1 MDGPVEH
8 RAPLRLVI
16 PQLADAHGSGVNREI
31 ALIRMAACMNFTHES
46 TPGFRQRRSNAS
58 RTTRTDHATRT
69 ATDEHGRT
77 PDRAW
82 TPLANPLRTHL
93 AVHGFAVRAAL
104 LGLCLAL
111 LTPSAFAQ
119 FGLPGL
125 GEKKVQ
131 WTAAFEPAKAAP
143 GQTATLRV
151 KADIAEGWHIYGMNL
166 SNKGP
171 IPTTFEAAWPEGW
184 TPVGDWTPDVAPKA
198 AIDPG
203 FQFEVA
209 YHEGEVGF
217 RHAVRIPAG
226 QPLGPV
232 EMKGR
237 VRSQACDDSQCLPPL
252 WVDWTAAL
260 EIVSIADAPA
270 QQVLSPT
277 ASLAPTEPPSGA
289 ASGAAPVS
297 TSASRPPSPPQSA
310 TDSPSK
316 SAANDTELQT
326 LRKEGLGAFLLF
338 AIVAG
343 LASLLTPCVFP
354 MVPITVSF
362 FTKRSDRTPR
372 QGVMLAFVYAAGI
385 VVTFSLLGLLMSAV
399 LGVAKG
405 VGGAGAA
412 QGIAANPW
420 VNFALAGLF
429 IFFALSLFGLFDIQ
443 LPTGIA
449 NKLQRAGSGRA
460 DVMGALVMAVVFT
473 VTSFTCTVQF
483 VGWLLVEAARGS
495 WLWPGIGMVAYSA
508 AFASPFFLLALFPQ
522 ALARLP
528 RSGPWLHSTKVVM
541 GFLELAAAFKFVSN
555 SDLVWQWGFFNR
567 EIVLAAWAAIA
578 LFTGLYLMG
587 MIRLTGEPG
596 AKSEIGTL
604 RMILSMTF
612 VATGLYLASGLV
624 GTRLHGL
631 VETYLPPRLPGAAEV
646 SRVGPGG
653 GGGGGNSGESSSS
666 MAGLSWIKNYESGL
680 EQARKEQR
688 PVFIDFTGVTCTNCR
703 WMEINIFE
711 RPEIRELLGRYTRLQ
726 LYTDT
731 GDVEAEAHQ
740 RIQADRFGTVALP
753 FYAILRPDGTVVD
766 THGGIMRSPA
776 DFAEFLRQG
785 LES

>member
-1 MDGPVEH
+1 M
-8 RAPLRLVI
+8 
-16 PQLADAHGSGVNREI
+16 
-31 ALIRMAACMNFTHES
+31 
-46 TPGFRQRRSNAS
+46 
-58 RTTRTDHATRT
+58 
-69 ATDEHGRT
+69 
-77 PDRAW
+77 
-82 TPLANPLRTHL
+82 
-93 AVHGFAVRAAL
+93 
-104 LGLCLAL
+104 
-111 LTPSAFAQ
+111 
-119 FGLPGL
+119 

-131 WTAAFEPAKAAP
+131 WTASFEPAKAAP
-143 GQTATLRV
+143 GQTAALLV
-151 KADIAEGWHIYGMNL
+151 KADIAEGWHLYGMNQT
-166 SNKGP
+166 NKGP
-171 IPTTFEAAWPEGW
+171 ISTTFEATWPEGW
-184 TPVGDWTPDVAPKA
+184 TPVGEWTPDVAPKA

-203 FQFEVA
+203 FQFEVT
-209 YHEGEVGF
+209 YHEGQVSF
-217 RHAVRIPAG
+217 RRAVRIPDG

-232 EMKGR
+232 EVKGR
-237 VRSQACDDSQCLPPL
+237 VRSQACDAMQCLPPL
-252 WVDWTAAL
+252 WVEWTATL
-260 EIVSIADAPA
+260 EIVSAADAPA
-270 QQVLSPT
+270 QALIP
-277 ASLAPTEPPSGA
+277 A
-289 ASGAAPVS
+289 ASAGQ
-297 TSASRPPSPPQSA
+297 SPPQSA
-310 TDSPSK
+310 SESATALPSK
-316 SAANDTELQT
+316 SAAKDSELQT

-429 IFFALSLFGLFDIQ
+429 VFFALSLFGLFDIQ

-495 WLWPGIGMVAYSA
+495 WLWPGIGMIAYSA

-596 AKSEIGTL
+596 AKNEIGTL
-604 RMILSMTF
+604 RMLLSMTF

-631 VETYLPPRLPGAAEV
+631 IETYLPPRLPGAAEV
-646 SRVGPGG
+646 SWGGSAGG
-653 GGGGGNSGESSSS
+653 GGDGNSAEGPSS
-666 MAGLSWIKNYESGL
+666 MAGLSWIRNYEAGI

-711 RPEIRELLGRYTRLQ
+711 RPEIRDLLRRYTRLQ

-731 GDVEAEAHQ
+731 GDAEAEAHQ

-753 FYAILRPDGTVVD
+753 FYVILRPDGTVVD
-766 THGGIMRSPA
+766 THGGIMRSA
-776 DFAEFLRQG
+776 EGFAEFLRQG
-785 LES
+785 LKS